1 MYGIPYVVEGYGIIY
16 NEAITDKYFALK
28 DRDSKYKSMD
38 EVRSFAALKSV
49 ADDMQ
54 KHKTEL
60 GIEGVFAATSLKSGE
75 DWRWQTHL
83 MNVPIYYEFKQ
94 NKVDLT
100 TDATKEITFSFGD
113 NFKNIFDLYLTD
125 STVEAKK
132 CGTKTVTDSMAE
144 FALEKC
150 AMVQNGNWAWEQ
162 IAGVTG
168 NKVQAD
174 KIKFLPIYIGAD
186 GEENQGLCVGTEN
199 FYAINAKA
207 TEEQQKAAADF
218 IYWLYSSDKGKKFV
232 TDELGF
238 IAPFDTFSAED
249 VPEDPLAVQVQ
260 LWMNK
265 QGVYSIPWDFTVFP
279 SQTFKQ
285 HFGSALLS
293 YAQGRKTWAQV
304 QENTVAD
311 WKSEAAAS
319 A

>member
-1 MYGIPYVVEGYGIIY
+1 MRGHGEFLCHQRQGNRGTAKGGSRFYLLVVFFRY
-16 NEAITDKYFALK
+16 
-28 DRDSKYKSMD
+28 R
-38 EVRSFAALKSV
+38 
-49 ADDMQ
+49 Q
-54 KHKTEL
+54 K
-60 GIEGVFAATSLKSGE
+60 I
-75 DWRWQTHL
+75 
-83 MNVPIYYEFKQ
+83 
-94 NKVDLT
+94 
-100 TDATKEITFSFGD
+100 
-113 NFKNIFDLYLTD
+113 
-125 STVEAKK
+125 
-132 CGTKTVTDSMAE
+132 C
-144 FALEKC
+144 
-150 AMVQNGNWAWEQ
+150 
-162 IAGVTG
+162 
-168 NKVQAD
+168 
-174 KIKFLPIYIGAD
+174 
-186 GEENQGLCVGTEN
+186 
-199 FYAINAKA
+199 
-207 TEEQQKAAADF
+207 
-218 IYWLYSSDKGKKFV
+218 

>member
-1 MYGIPYVVEGYGIIY
+1 
-16 NEAITDKYFALK
+16 
-28 DRDSKYKSMD
+28 
-38 EVRSFAALKSV
+38 
-49 ADDMQ
+49 
-54 KHKTEL
+54 
-60 GIEGVFAATSLKSGE
+60 
-75 DWRWQTHL
+75 
-83 MNVPIYYEFKQ
+83 
-94 NKVDLT
+94 
-100 TDATKEITFSFGD
+100 
-113 NFKNIFDLYLTD
+113 
-125 STVEAKK
+125 
-132 CGTKTVTDSMAE
+132 MAE

-207 TEEQQKAAADF
+207 TEAQQKAAADF
-218 IYWLYSSDKGKKFV
+218 IYWLYSSDTGKKFV
-232 TDELGF
+232 TDALGF

>member
-1 MYGIPYVVEGYGIIY
+1 
-16 NEAITDKYFALK
+16 
-28 DRDSKYKSMD
+28 
-38 EVRSFAALKSV
+38 
-49 ADDMQ
+49 
-54 KHKTEL
+54 
-60 GIEGVFAATSLKSGE
+60 
-75 DWRWQTHL
+75 

-94 NKVDLT
+94 NKVNLT

-218 IYWLYSSDKGKKFV
+218 IYWLYSSDTGKKFV